1 LFVCIEVFSPLP
13 YLFCFLLY
21 QSSSFSTLLTTS
33 RVIAVSI
40 PDHEMIWSSAGL
52 PGISTGSPVVYV
64 NQDDA
69 STNYVLLTH
78 NSELIKPDNST
89 LITGHVTL
97 LQTVKGHVVWT
108 DSEWSREEV
117 PKGYGPPAV
126 VANPV
131 SGKYTG
137 GLDNSNDL
145 VVWTSSDEEG
155 RGPVGFMFALQLPK
169 NFQEKK
175 EEVSDLRTLVL
186 KKVRWNAIA
195 RPVMNANGTNLFV
208 GVSGSELRGW
218 IGSTRFDETANWE
231 LDLVDMEADPQAGM
245 SFLVI

>member
-1 LFVCIEVFSPLP
+1 LLFTL
-13 YLFCFLLY
+13 
-21 QSSSFSTLLTTS
+21 SSSFSTLLTS

-40 PDHEMIWSSAGL
+40 PNHEIIWSSSGL

-64 NQDDA
+64 NQYDDD
-69 STNYVLLTH
+69 STNYVLITH
-78 NSELIKPDNST
+78 NSQLIKPDNST

-126 VANPV
+126 AANPL

-155 RGPVGFMFALQLPK
+155 RGPVGYMFALQLSK
-169 NFQEKK
+169 NFQEKT

-186 KKVRWNAIA
+186 KKVRWNAVA
-195 RPVMNANGTNLFV
+195 RPVLNANGTNLFV

-218 IGSTRFDETANWE
+218 VGENPFDETANWE
-231 LDLVDMEADPQAGM
+231 LNLVDMEADPQAGM
-245 SFLVI
+245 CSLLI